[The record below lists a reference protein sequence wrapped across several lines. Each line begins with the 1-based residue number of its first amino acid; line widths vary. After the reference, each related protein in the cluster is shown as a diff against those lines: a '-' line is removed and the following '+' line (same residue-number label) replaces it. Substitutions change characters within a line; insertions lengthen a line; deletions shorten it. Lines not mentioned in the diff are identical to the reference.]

1 MVIQKKR
8 FSNTFF
14 QHTTFQLKRFLQTQR
29 QRNLRQR
36 KTNFVV
42 TALEQLA
49 LIAMDSKDYRNKDK
63 ISKVIETLLTPI
75 NSNTSGLY
83 SSDLYCAT
91 TVDFTFSIWIYVDS
105 WQYKYG
111 KDKTIF
117 RRSNKQGDLS
127 PSVNLAAA
135 TNDLNITLVTF
146 PQTSGSTGNTETWKI
161 HNIPLQKW
169 TNIIVATNN
178 RAVDTYIDGKLVN
191 THVLK
196 GVPKMDKEAP
206 IYLTPDGGFS
216 GNTAKF
222 RYFSRTLSPREAY
235 QIYKDGPGGNM
246 LTDLLNKYKLK
257 VQFLKDNEEINGFE
271 I

>member
-1 MVIQKKR
+1 MDYKKLILGVLIVIVLYIIYR
-8 FSNTFF
+8 YVF
-14 QHTTFQLKRFLQTQR
+14 
-29 QRNLRQR
+29 
-36 KTNFVV
+36 
-42 TALEQLA
+42 
-49 LIAMDSKDYRNKDK
+49 KD
-63 ISKVIETLLTPI
+63 
-75 NSNTSGLY
+75 NTSA
-83 SSDLYCAT
+83 DLAYDTNAKNQSVIKASQIPGNPAA
-91 TVDFTFSIWIYVDS
+91 VDFTFSIWIYVDS

>member
-1 MVIQKKR
+1 
-8 FSNTFF
+8 
-14 QHTTFQLKRFLQTQR
+14 
-29 QRNLRQR
+29 
-36 KTNFVV
+36 
-42 TALEQLA
+42 
-49 LIAMDSKDYRNKDK
+49 MDSKKLILGVLIVIVLYIIYRYVFKD
-63 ISKVIETLLTPI
+63 
-75 NSNTSGLY
+75 NTSA
-83 SSDLYCAT
+83 DLAYDTNAKNQSVIKASQIPGNPAA
-91 TVDFTFSIWIYVDS
+91 VDFTFSIWIYVDS

>member
-1 MVIQKKR
+1 MDYKKLILGVLIVIVLYIIYR
-8 FSNTFF
+8 YVF
-14 QHTTFQLKRFLQTQR
+14 
-29 QRNLRQR
+29 
-36 KTNFVV
+36 
-42 TALEQLA
+42 
-49 LIAMDSKDYRNKDK
+49 KD
-63 ISKVIETLLTPI
+63 
-75 NSNTSGLY
+75 NTST
-83 SSDLYCAT
+83 DLAYDTNAKHQSVIKANQLPGNPAS
-91 TVDFTFSIWIYVDS
+91 VDFTFSIWVYVDS

-146 PQTSGSTGNTETWKI
+146 PQTTSSSGNTETWKI

-169 TNIIVATNN
+169 TNIIIATNN

-191 THVLK
+191 THVLN

-222 RYFSRTLSPREAY
+222 RYFARTLSPREAY
-235 QIYKDGPGGNM
+235 QIYKEGPGGNM

>member
-1 MVIQKKR
+1 MDYKKLILGVLIVIILYIIYR
-8 FSNTFF
+8 YVF
-14 QHTTFQLKRFLQTQR
+14 
-29 QRNLRQR
+29 
-36 KTNFVV
+36 
-42 TALEQLA
+42 
-49 LIAMDSKDYRNKDK
+49 KD
-63 ISKVIETLLTPI
+63 
-75 NSNTSGLY
+75 NTSA
-83 SSDLYCAT
+83 DLAT
-91 TVDFTFSIWIYVDS
+91 DTNAKSQTVIPADNIPGNPASVDFTFSIWIYVDS

-111 KDKTIF
+111 KDKVIF

-135 TNDLNITLVTF
+135 TNDLNVTLVTF
-146 PQTSGSTGNTETWKI
+146 PDKNVGSGGNTETWRI
-161 HNIPLQKW
+161 HNIPLQRW

-196 GVPKMDKEAP
+196 GVPKMDKDSP

-222 RYFSRTLSPREAY
+222 RYYARTLSPRESY
-235 QIYKDGPGGNM
+235 QIYKEGPGGNM
-246 LTDLLNKYKLK
+246 FTDLLNKYKLK

-271 I
+271 L

>member
-1 MVIQKKR
+1 
-8 FSNTFF
+8 
-14 QHTTFQLKRFLQTQR
+14 
-29 QRNLRQR
+29 
-36 KTNFVV
+36 
-42 TALEQLA
+42 
-49 LIAMDSKDYRNKDK
+49 MDSKKLILGVLIVIVLYIIYRYVFKD
-63 ISKVIETLLTPI
+63 
-75 NSNTSGLY
+75 NTSADLAFNTNARIEPPPITANQLP
-83 SSDLYCAT
+83 SSTSKYY
-91 TVDFTFSIWIYVDS
+91 TFSIWIYVDS

-127 PSVNLAAA
+127 PSVNLAAS
-135 TNDLNITLVTF
+135 TNDLNITLVTY
-146 PQTSGSTGNTETWKI
+146 PPAGSQAASSNTETWRI

-169 TNIIVATNN
+169 TSVIMAVNN

-222 RYFSRTLSPREAY
+222 RYYARSLSPREAY
-235 QIYKDGPGGNM
+235 QIYKEGPGGSM
-246 LTDLLNKYKLK
+246 LSDLLNKYKLK

-271 I
+271 L

>member
-1 MVIQKKR
+1 MDYKKLILGVLIVIVLYIIYR
-8 FSNTFF
+8 YVF
-14 QHTTFQLKRFLQTQR
+14 
-29 QRNLRQR
+29 
-36 KTNFVV
+36 
-42 TALEQLA
+42 
-49 LIAMDSKDYRNKDK
+49 KD
-63 ISKVIETLLTPI
+63 
-75 NSNTSGLY
+75 NTSA
-83 SSDLYCAT
+83 DLAYDTNAKNQSVIKASQIPGNPAA
-91 TVDFTFSIWIYVDS
+91 VDFTFSIWIYVDS

-235 QIYKDGPGGNM
+235 QIYKDGPGE
-246 LTDLLNKYKLK
+246 TC
-257 VQFLKDNEEINGFE
+257 
-271 I
+271 